1 MRLSSQV
8 GIGSKEQD
16 FAGIVDSTLMISCT
30 DVGSSS
36 VSGSTSLGMM
46 TGAAAAAVDARILA
60 TLSTKN
66 LAKSSALRL
75 SVADCD
81 SGCSRLLTVFHSARG
96 LRRHVSIGD
105 SQRDENLAWN
115 SFFCA

>member
-1 MRLSSQV
+1 MRLSSSQV

-16 FAGIVDSTLMISCT
+16 FAGSVDSSLLISCT
-30 DVGSSS
+30 NIGSSS

-66 LAKSSALRL
+66 LAKSSALSL
-75 SVADCD
+75 TVADCD
-81 SGCSRLLTVFHSARG
+81 GVGRKGGRG
-96 LRRHVSIGD
+96 RRGKGKGD
-105 SQRDENLAWN
+105 EGIDIKRKEGKHRYHYV
-115 SFFCA
+115 